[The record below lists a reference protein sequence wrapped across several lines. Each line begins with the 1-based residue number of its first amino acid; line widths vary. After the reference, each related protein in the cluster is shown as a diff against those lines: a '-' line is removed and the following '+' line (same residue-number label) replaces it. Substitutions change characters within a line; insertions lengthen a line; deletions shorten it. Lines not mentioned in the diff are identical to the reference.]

1 MLSEPIADLSIFRND
16 IIAAVDFLMT
26 GVRSN
31 FVKLCVIGSGGSN
44 VELTGTLRSFIAQH
58 QA

>member
-16 IIAAVDFLMT
+16 IIANVDLMT

-31 FVKLCVIGSGGSN
+31 FMSLNLIGSGGSS
-44 VELTGTLRSFIAQH
+44 VELTGTLCCFIAQH